1 MKIAGGA
8 VAVVALLGVGAV
20 AYIRSP
26 AGVDLIEKVA
36 DGAKAGR
43 FGHISVDDLSGDPF
57 NELRAARIAL
67 SDVNGEWLVIDNAD
81 VSLNPLALLWRTV
94 EIKSVNATKVSVLRR
109 PVLSESDNKKGE
121 ALVDIDIKTLTLP
134 DVAIAEGVAGPA
146 ANLQL
151 EASLLIR
158 RNDDNAALAR
168 IRQ

>member
-26 AGVDLIEKVA
+26 AGLDLIEKVA

-43 FGHISVDDLSGDPF
+43 FGQVSVDGLSGDPF

-67 SDVNGEWLVIDNAD
+67 SDVNGEWLIIDNAD

-94 EIKSVNATKVSVLRR
+94 EIKSVNAAKVCGWMPRSSFAATTTMPRIWICAAR
-109 PVLSESDNKKGE
+109 MP
-121 ALVDIDIKTLTLP
+121 TLTT
-134 DVAIAEGVAGPA
+134 
-146 ANLQL
+146 
-151 EASLLIR
+151 
-158 RNDDNAALAR
+158 
-168 IRQ
+168 